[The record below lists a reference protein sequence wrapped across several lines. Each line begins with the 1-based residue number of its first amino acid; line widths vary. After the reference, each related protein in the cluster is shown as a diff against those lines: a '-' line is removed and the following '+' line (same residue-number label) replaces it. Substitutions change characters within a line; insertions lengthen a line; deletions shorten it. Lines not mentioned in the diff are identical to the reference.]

1 MILKMQIVAKKDT
14 KLKKVR
20 VILRYLLSYILFFYQ
35 GIVINLLN
43 QITTNNIVM
52 ETIKNGS
59 IVLLKIYFWLNILV
73 IIINIPKKKKE
84 FLYEKLTK
92 TENISTISYEE
103 MENEELKINENAKA
117 TEEIESEKKE
127 KNKADQK
134 EEEENIKAKK

>member
-1 MILKMQIVAKKDT
+1 M
-14 KLKKVR
+14 
-20 VILRYLLSYILFFYQ
+20 
-35 GIVINLLN
+35 
-43 QITTNNIVM
+43 
-52 ETIKNGS
+52 
-59 IVLLKIYFWLNILV
+59 

-103 MENEELKINENAKA
+103 MENKELKINENAKA